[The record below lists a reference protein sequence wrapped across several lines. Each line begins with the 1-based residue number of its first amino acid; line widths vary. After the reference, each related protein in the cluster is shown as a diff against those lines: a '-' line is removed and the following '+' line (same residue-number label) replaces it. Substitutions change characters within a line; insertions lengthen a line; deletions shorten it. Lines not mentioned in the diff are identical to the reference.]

1 MKLQSLFAAGSLALG
16 VLAFGAAQAAPP
28 VTVPVAVSPAA
39 PAATIPPARLA
50 LAGQVFEAM
59 GGQTAVERLL
69 HGAMGEIPMVTA
81 KAPAKDQAKLAD
93 IVQFV
98 SARLAYYHPQIVQ
111 SVEAIYASEFTDEEL
126 HAILAF
132 YETPAGRALA
142 EKSPRIDALSLVAV
156 MPILKRLMG
165 DVKAHSAAMKS
176 AAPPARPP
184 AASPPRPSPPKP

>member
-1 MKLQSLFAAGSLALG
+1 MHHRKLIAAGGFMLG
-16 VLAFGAAQAAPP
+16 VLAFGAARAAPP
-28 VTVPVAVSPAA
+28 VTVPVAVAPAA

-69 HGAMGEIPMVTA
+69 HGAMGVIPMFAA
-81 KAPAKDQAKLAD
+81 KAPAKDQAKLTD
-93 IVQFV
+93 VVQFV

-132 YETPAGRALA
+132 YESPAGRTLA
-142 EKSPRIDALSLVAV
+142 ERQPQIDARSLVAV
-156 MPILKRLMG
+156 LPILKRLMG
-165 DVKAHSAAMKS
+165 DLKAHSAAMKS
-176 AAPPARPP
+176 AA
-184 AASPPRPSPPKP
+184 